1 MSVVMFLL
9 NTIEVLCALV
19 LIMLVLLQR
28 SRDEGMG
35 LAFGNA
41 MGESLFG
48 AQATTILTKGTIA
61 VAIVFMLNTV
71 VIDRMSIHGRSSSPT
86 DILDRMSTPAVL
98 PAAVE
103 AAPEPV
109 TETVTPS
116 VPAQE
121 IPAVPMAPVTATP
134 APAPAPAPVSPA
146 PAAPVAAP

>member
-86 DILDRMSTPAVL
+86 DILDRMSTPAAAL

-109 TETVTPS
+109 TETATPS

-146 PAAPVAAP
+146 PVAAP